1 LNASVLVT
9 GGAGFIGSHLVQRLV
24 ADGERVRVL
33 DDLSNGFQA
42 NLDRIDGEFEFIEGD
57 LRSPDDLRHAVD
69 GVDLIFHEGS
79 LGSVPRSIA
88 DPRTSFDVNV
98 TGTLN
103 LLVAARDAGVR
114 RVVYASSSSVYGDTI
129 VSPKHEGLTP
139 NPLSPYAI
147 TKLSAEQL
155 CSVFTRVYG
164 LETVALRYF
173 NVFGPYQNPFSQ
185 YAAVIPKFLTAIA
198 DGERPVVFGDGEQS
212 RAFTYIENVVNGN
225 LLAAHA
231 PAAVGQVINLAA
243 DRSVSV
249 NSMLRRM
256 GELLGLDPNPRHEP
270 PRAGDIRD
278 SLADLTRARELLG
291 FEITVQFEEGLAR
304 TVAAFQESRRD
315 ALAVV
320 L

>member
-1 LNASVLVT
+1 MNILVT

-24 ADGERVRVL
+24 ADCEHVRVL

-42 NLDRIDGEFEFIEGD
+42 NLDRITGDFEFIEGD
-57 LRSPDDLRHAVD
+57 LRNPDDLRHAVD
-69 GVDLIFHEGS
+69 GVDLVFHEGA

-155 CSVFTRVYG
+155 CGVFTRVYG

-185 YAAVIPKFLTAIA
+185 YAAVIPKFLTAITNC
-198 DGERPVVFGDGEQS
+198 EQPIVYGDGEQS
-212 RAFTYIENVVNGN
+212 RGFTYIENVVNGN
-225 LLAAHA
+225 LLAGQA
-231 PAAVGQVINLAA
+231 PAAVGKVINLAS

-249 NSMLRRM
+249 NSMLRQM
-256 GELLGLDPNPRHEP
+256 GDLLGLDPNPRHEQ
-270 PRAGDIRD
+270 PRLGDIRD

-315 ALAVV
+315 ALVRPIA
-320 L
+320 

>member
-1 LNASVLVT
+1 MLVT

-33 DDLSNGFQA
+33 DDLSNGFQT

-57 LRSPDDLRHAVD
+57 LRNPDDLRHAVD
-69 GVDLIFHEGS
+69 GVDLIFHEGA

-155 CSVFTRVYG
+155 CGVFTRVYG

-173 NVFGPYQNPFSQ
+173 NVFGPDQNPFSQ

-256 GELLGLDPNPRHEP
+256 GELLGLDPNPRHQP
-270 PRAGDIRD
+270 PRPGDIRD

-315 ALAVV
+315 ALAVIP
-320 L
+320 

>member
-1 LNASVLVT
+1 MTVLVT

-24 ADGERVRVL
+24 TDGYHVRVL
-33 DDLSNGFQA
+33 DNLSNGFQT
-42 NLDRIDGEFEFIEGD
+42 NLDRIDGDFEFIQGD
-57 LRSPDDLRHAVD
+57 LRNEDDVRLAVA
-69 GVDLIFHEGS
+69 GVDLVFHEGA

-114 RVVYASSSSVYGDTI
+114 RVVYASSSSVYGDTT

-147 TKLSAEQL
+147 SKLSAEQL
-155 CSVFTRVYG
+155 CGVFTRVYG

-173 NVFGPYQNPFSQ
+173 NVFGPHQNPISQ

-198 DGERPVVFGDGEQS
+198 SGERPIVFGDGEQS
-212 RAFTYIENVVNGN
+212 RAFTYVDNVVNGN
-225 LLAAHA
+225 LLAGEA
-231 PAAVGQVINLAA
+231 PAAVGKVINLAA
-243 DRSVSV
+243 DTAVTI

-256 GELLGLDPNPRHEP
+256 GELLGIDPNPRHEP
-270 PRAGDIRD
+270 PRVGDIRD
-278 SLADLTRARELLG
+278 SLADLTCARELLG
-291 FEITVQFEEGLAR
+291 FELTVPFEEGIAR
-304 TVAAFQESRRD
+304 TVAAFQATHRD
-315 ALAVV
+315 VLTAVR
-320 L
+320 

>member
-1 LNASVLVT
+1 MTVLVT

-33 DDLSNGFQA
+33 DDLSNGFRA

-57 LRSPDDLRHAVD
+57 LRNPDDLRHAVN
-69 GVDLIFHEGS
+69 GVDLVFHEGA

-129 VSPKHEGLTP
+129 VSPKHEGLIP

-155 CSVFTRVYG
+155 CGVFTRVYG

-173 NVFGPYQNPFSQ
+173 NVFGPHQNPISQ
-185 YAAVIPKFLTAIA
+185 YAAVIPKFLTAITN
-198 DGERPVVFGDGEQS
+198 GEQPIVYGDGEQS
-212 RAFTYIENVVNGN
+212 RGFTYIENVVNGN
-225 LLAAHA
+225 LLAGRA
-231 PAAVGQVINLAA
+231 PAAVGQVINLAS

-249 NSMLRRM
+249 NSMLRQM
-256 GELLGLDPNPRHEP
+256 GDLLGLDPNPRHEP
-270 PRAGDIRD
+270 PRTGDIRD

-304 TVAAFQESRRD
+304 TVAAFQKTRRD
-315 ALAVV
+315 ALATVS
-320 L
+320 

>member
-1 LNASVLVT
+1 MTVLVT
-9 GGAGFIGSHLVQRLV
+9 GGAGFIGSHLVQRLA

-57 LRSPDDLRHAVD
+57 LRNPDDLRRAVD
-69 GVDLIFHEGS
+69 GVDLIFHEGA

-103 LLVAARDAGVR
+103 LLVAARDAGTR
-114 RVVYASSSSVYGDTI
+114 RVVYASSSSVYGDTVI
-129 VSPKHEGLTP
+129 SPKHEGLTP
-139 NPLSPYAI
+139 NPLSPYAV

-155 CSVFTRVYG
+155 CGVFTRVYG

-198 DGERPVVFGDGEQS
+198 NGERPVVFGDGEQS

-256 GELLGLDPNPRHEP
+256 GELLDRDPNPRHEP

-315 ALAVV
+315 ALAPVS
-320 L
+320 